1 MDKEVQVCELL
12 ELAQQAVVSEKIT
25 RSDWFEEDGTA

>member
-1 MDKEVQVCELL
+1 MDREVQMCKLL
-12 ELAQQAVVSEKIT
+12 GFAQQAVVSEKIT